1 VDEVRYAP
9 VDERARLVTTS
20 MARKDRKSDG
30 RRNNG
35 GRREGA
41 GRPPGPAVPS
51 KYKMLRDL
59 ACTYTEEAFEAIL
72 RTMRTTKDEWLRFA
86 CANAVLDRGHGKPR
100 EHGTFEAQEVI
111 ALQYPTLEEI
121 KADLIARGLPIEHLL
136 EVPKLIEHD
145 PKR

>member
-1 VDEVRYAP
+1 
-9 VDERARLVTTS
+9 

-100 EHGTFEAQEVI
+100 EHVTFEAQEVI
-111 ALQYPTLEEI
+111 AMQYPTLEEI